1 MPESTHTYE
10 QTNKEL
16 TVLVPLP
23 SADVRAKEI
32 EWRCTT
38 AELRVRAR
46 GADLLC
52 GKFFKPVKPDD
63 STWEIEDAPGGG
75 RRLRLGLAK
84 ARANEKWECLMRDE
98 VDTTVTSRVFLDLSI
113 GGAPLG
119 RVTLGLY
126 GNAAPR
132 TAENYCCAPASAAA
146 CVGRRA
152 TCLHYKGTSFHRIVP
167 NFLCQGGDVT
177 HDPDGAGGH
186 SIYGRTFD
194 DEGFRV
200 RHEGAGELIMAHM
213 GVGQQRPQFAVT
225 LARVTEFES
234 GYIVF
239 GGVEGMALLQQ
250 AEGSAGNSSRRVGI
264 DDCGELDAR
273 EAIEEDGGR
282 APEAEVAPEEELD
295 GLEEQ

>member
-1 MPESTHTYE
+1 MHTYE

-23 SADVRAKEI
+23 AADVRAKEI

-63 STWEIEDAPGGG
+63 STWRLRTRGGG
-75 RRLRLGLAK
+75 RQLRPGWR

-132 TAENYCCAPASAAA
+132 TAENFRCLCTGERGS
-146 CVGRRA
+146 VRRKKSDVRSLQGHLLPPDRA
-152 TCLHYKGTSFHRIVP
+152 QLP
-167 NFLCQGGDVT
+167 LPGGDVT
-177 HDPDGAGGH
+177 HDADGAGGH
-186 SIYGRTFD
+186 SIYGSAFD

-213 GVGQQRPQFAVT
+213 GVANNNGSQFAVT
-225 LARVTEFES
+225 LARVT
-234 GYIVF
+234 G
-239 GGVEGMALLQQ
+239 
-250 AEGSAGNSSRRVGI
+250 
-264 DDCGELDAR
+264 
-273 EAIEEDGGR
+273 
-282 APEAEVAPEEELD
+282 
-295 GLEEQ
+295 